1 MNKMKV
7 LVISVDVSNLSEEQ
21 ISELQMAME
30 VQTEDFEAPILSSDT
45 RLIDENGDEFANE
58 EDDRSNLH

>member
-1 MNKMKV
+1 MDKMKV

-21 ISELQMAME
+21 IEELQMAME
-30 VQTEDFEAPILSSDT
+30 VQTEGFDAPILNSDT